1 MIGYLLKVT
10 TEPIGNNESLAD
22 GKVYR
27 VPR

>member
-1 MIGYLLKVT
+1 MIGYLLKIA
-10 TEPIGNNESLAD
+10 TEPIGNNEGLAD